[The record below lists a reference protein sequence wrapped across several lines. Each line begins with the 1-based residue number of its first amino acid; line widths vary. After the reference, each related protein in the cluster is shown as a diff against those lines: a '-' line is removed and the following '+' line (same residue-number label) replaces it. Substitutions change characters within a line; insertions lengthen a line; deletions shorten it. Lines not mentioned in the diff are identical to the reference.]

1 MVKKSIYNYQIVLVK
16 SRSETCKTQ
25 KLVSWKIWIF
35 WDRTF
40 VHETLEL
47 FYMMFVALVL
57 LYNTGII
64 LGPLPN
70 FYGAKISEISY

>member
-1 MVKKSIYNYQIVLVK
+1 M
-16 SRSETCKTQ
+16 
-25 KLVSWKIWIF
+25 F